1 MHLLL
6 ALLVALAQTTETPDE
21 SGDEGPEEAESAT
34 AQPVSPELLYTRDLT
49 DEQLARQFKEDLA
62 SVGSISVGF
71 ADRGRMINAVHMPA
85 DPAWRCERPDLSWG
99 ASETIEALA
108 LVLRAV
114 HSEFPDSA
122 PGRISHI
129 SARDGGYLRPH
140 RSHQSGRDADIGLF
154 YKNDA
159 FPGRVAHRERFVD
172 LPRNWALLRELIT
185 QTDVQM
191 IPGPLHPEGAAR
203 VRHLAGRESGV
214 AFEGVLAGGEARA
227 EPQGPLPR
235 ALLCAA
241 LAGVGTAHP
250 AAVGDAARPEPR
262 GARGQARQYA
272 GRDRGAVQDQRGGDQ
287 EGQPPGTAHHHPSPR
302 TASGHSATRAVHQ
315 LPAAAARHG
324 AGEVLAAGGGADGEL
339 DGGHQPRDG
348 DGGVIPNRSPNSN
361 SNTAPAGKSF
371 AYAIARGECCE
382 AAAAL
387 DIACVAGRC
396 TEGPARAGGVHARA
410 VYSLFCGLMRRPC

>member
-1 MHLLL
+1 MPMHLLL

-62 SVGSISVGF
+62 SLGSISVGF

-191 IPGPLHPEGAAR
+191 ILVDR
-203 VRHLAGRESGV
+203 SIQK
-214 AFEGVLAGGEARA
+214 VLR
-227 EPQGPLPR
+227 
-235 ALLCAA
+235 
-241 LAGVGTAHP
+241 
-250 AAVGDAARPEPR
+250 
-262 GARGQARQYA
+262 
-272 GRDRGAVQDQRGGDQ
+272 
-287 EGQPPGTAHHHPSPR
+287 
-302 TASGHSATRAVHQ
+302 
-315 LPAAAARHG
+315 
-324 AGEVLAAGGGADGEL
+324 
-339 DGGHQPRDG
+339 
-348 DGGVIPNRSPNSN
+348 
-361 SNTAPAGKSF
+361 
-371 AYAIARGECCE
+371 AYAISQGENPVWLSRVFSQVVKHARNHRDHFHVRFYAPRSQELGRRIQPLLATRPDQNLAVHVVKRGNTLGAIAARYKTSVVAIKKVNHLGRRTTTLRLGQHLVIPLRGPCTSCPLPPPVMVPARCLPPE
-382 AAAAL
+382 AAPT
-387 DIACVAGRC
+387 GSW
-396 TEGPARAGGVHARA
+396 TGGINPEMATA
-410 VYSLFCGLMRRPC
+410 E

>member
-1 MHLLL
+1 MPMHLLL

-62 SVGSISVGF
+62 SLGSISVGF

-154 YKNDA
+154 YKNDG

-172 LPRNWALLRELIT
+172 APRNWALLRELIT

-191 IPGPLHPEGAAR
+191 ILVDRGIQKVLRDYAISQGEDAAWLSRVFSQVVKHARNHKDHFHVRFYAPRSQELGRRVQPLLAMRPDQNVAVHVVRRGNTLGAIAAR
-203 VRHLAGRESGV
+203 YKTTVPAIRRANRLGKRNMLSMGQHLVIPLRGACTHC
-214 AFEGVLAGGEARA
+214 
-227 EPQGPLPR
+227 PLPPP
-235 ALLCAA
+235 
-241 LAGVGTAHP
+241 V
-250 AAVGDAARPEPR
+250 AVPPRCLPPDAAP
-262 GARGQARQYA
+262 
-272 GRDRGAVQDQRGGDQ
+272 
-287 EGQPPGTAHHHPSPR
+287 
-302 TASGHSATRAVHQ
+302 
-315 LPAAAARHG
+315 
-324 AGEVLAAGGGADGEL
+324 
-339 DGGHQPRDG
+339 
-348 DGGVIPNRSPNSN
+348 
-361 SNTAPAGKSF
+361 
-371 AYAIARGECCE
+371 
-382 AAAAL
+382 
-387 DIACVAGRC
+387 
-396 TEGPARAGGVHARA
+396 A
-410 VYSLFCGLMRRPC
+410 VYQRNWSGGINPEISTAD